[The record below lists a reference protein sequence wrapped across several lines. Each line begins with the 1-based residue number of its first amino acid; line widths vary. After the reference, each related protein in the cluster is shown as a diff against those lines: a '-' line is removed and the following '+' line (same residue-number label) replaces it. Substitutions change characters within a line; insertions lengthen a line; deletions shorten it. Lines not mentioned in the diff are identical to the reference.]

1 MPRAAR
7 CLRVHTGMTNHGGK
21 GKVET
26 VCVCVCVER
35 RKGPGKKPLVELEK
49 KKKRKRKRKA
59 EDSWK
64 WRGWWKVRTKKNM
77 QDPPIPSS
85 IHYTH
90 THWGEEIKKPPSEGS
105 LTRRLVFFFLP
116 PPLSLASC
124 PMKKLREHSRA
135 EVASCCPL
143 FSLFFFLFY
152 FAFSPA
158 QQKRLWRSTLFSSSF
173 SFWWTLGRW
182 EKSAL

>member
-1 MPRAAR
+1 
-7 CLRVHTGMTNHGGK
+7 
-21 GKVET
+21 
-26 VCVCVCVER
+26 
-35 RKGPGKKPLVELEK
+35 
-49 KKKRKRKRKA
+49 
-59 EDSWK
+59 
-64 WRGWWKVRTKKNM
+64 M

-143 FSLFFFLFY
+143 FFSFLLSFLFCFFPSPAKAPLAIHVILLLLLFLVDAGTLGEERTITAARLSGGESEGANGNADESAIVPQSLPRCRCRRSLALSRSPLFICFFFTVRL
-152 FAFSPA
+152 SPRPA
-158 QQKRLWRSTLFSSSF
+158 STHSDYSH
-173 SFWWTLGRW
+173 
-182 EKSAL
+182 